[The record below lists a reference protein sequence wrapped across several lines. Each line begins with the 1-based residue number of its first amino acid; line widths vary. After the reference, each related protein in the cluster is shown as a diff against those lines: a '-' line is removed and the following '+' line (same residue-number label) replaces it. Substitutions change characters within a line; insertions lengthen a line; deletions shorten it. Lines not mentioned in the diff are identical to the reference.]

1 MCGNVLDLERIADL
15 EFGTI
20 ITWLELKKG
29 QEEIEHIV
37 NEQFKNK
44 MKK

>member
-1 MCGNVLDLERIADL
+1 MCNNVLDLERIADL

-29 QEEIEHIV
+29 QEEIENIV